1 MNYRIVRTSEEIDE
15 LLNQCSESEETGHAH
30 FPSMSYE
37 QGVKAAIEWLC
48 GYVNDHPINE

>member
-1 MNYRIVRTSEEIDE
+1 MSYRIVRTSEEIDE